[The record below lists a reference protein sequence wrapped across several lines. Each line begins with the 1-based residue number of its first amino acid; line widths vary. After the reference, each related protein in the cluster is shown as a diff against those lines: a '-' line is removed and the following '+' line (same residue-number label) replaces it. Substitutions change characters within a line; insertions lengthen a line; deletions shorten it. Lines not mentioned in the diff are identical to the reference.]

1 MIYCDNFWLL
11 KDLDTETGVFN
22 DKSYQQAN
30 ENTGIMKMSCKV
42 SLVLE
47 KDEYGYYA
55 YFPDLPGCQTQGD
68 DLNEIVSNIKEAIE
82 LYLETLSSEEKSALL
97 HPSLSENK
105 IVKPSA
111 ANPYPKIK

>member
-22 DKSYQQAN
+22 DKFYKQAN

-42 SLVLE
+42 SVVLE

-55 YFPDLPGCQTQGD
+55 YCPDLPGCQTQGD

-82 LYLETLSSEEKSALL
+82 RDRTL
-97 HPSLSENK
+97 PRDSLK
-105 IVKPSA
+105 GRKKCFVTPIAIRK
-111 ANPYPKIK
+111 